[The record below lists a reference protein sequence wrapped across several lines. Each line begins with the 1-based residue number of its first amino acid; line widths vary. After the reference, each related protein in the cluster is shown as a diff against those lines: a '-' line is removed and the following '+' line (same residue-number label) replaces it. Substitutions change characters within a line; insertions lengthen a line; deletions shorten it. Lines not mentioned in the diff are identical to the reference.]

1 MIKNENTRG
10 GALAGESGAAGRDEP
25 RADGE
30 GGTLAET
37 SYALA
42 VDERR
47 PPSWEI
53 RQSVPRI
60 CR

>member
-10 GALAGESGAAGRDEP
+10 GALAEESGALAGER

-30 GGTLAET
+30 GGTLAEA